1 MRQLIRVCAVC
12 MLLTF
17 LSAGCAQVE
26 QKPKAPEVAS
36 AAPSQTTAAGIP
48 AQATGTAEAAAPS
61 QAAGIGLPVQESD
74 ASAPR
79 QEARGA
85 GSTQVSEQETVAPK
99 QASIGLNNQFVFNIL
114 TGSTGGLLVLT
125 ALVLLF
131 RTRSARVPA
140 KLARRVGALLSV
152 AVERAAG
159 DRIVRDLI
167 GELAP
172 KLGVTEAEIQRFRE
186 LVGTAPKPGGA
197 S

>member
-1 MRQLIRVCAVC
+1 MRQMFSVCAVC
-12 MLLTF
+12 AF
-17 LSAGCAQVE
+17 LSLLSTGCAQLV
-26 QKPKAPEVAS
+26 QKPKAPEAAR
-36 AAPSQTTAAGIP
+36 AAPSQTTGAGIP
-48 AQATGTAEAAAPS
+48 AQATGTAGASAPS
-61 QAAGIGLPVQESD
+61 QAAGIGFPVQASD
-74 ASAPR
+74 TAVPTQKAS
-79 QEARGA
+79 GA
-85 GSTQVSEQETVAPK
+85 GSTQLSEQETVAPK

-131 RTRSARVPA
+131 RTRSPRVPA

-152 AVERAAG
+152 AVEKAAG
-159 DRIVRDLI
+159 DHTIRDLI

-186 LVGTAPKPGGA
+186 LVGTAPKAGER

>member
-1 MRQLIRVCAVC
+1 MRHLIRLCAVC
-12 MLLTF
+12 TLLTL
-17 LSAGCAQVE
+17 LSAGCAQLD
-26 QKPKAPEVAS
+26 QKPSAPDVAS
-36 AAPSQTTAAGIP
+36 AALSQTTAAGIP
-48 AQATGTAEAAAPS
+48 AQAAGTARAAAPS
-61 QAAGIGLPVQESD
+61 QATGIGFPVQASD
-74 ASAPR
+74 AAAPT
-79 QEARGA
+79 QKATGA

-99 QASIGLNNQFVFNIL
+99 QASIGLNNQFVFNVL

-159 DRIVRDLI
+159 DHIIRDVI

-172 KLGVTEAEIQRFRE
+172 KLGVTEAEVQRFRE
-186 LVGTAPKPGGA
+186 LVGTAPRPGGA
-197 S
+197 G